1 MPIWSW
7 IRGKGGNP
15 DEEADLLE
23 EEGGGEDPG
32 EADEKWM
39 ADGAGYGMGFAAGDA
54 SQVAQADLDEF
65 KPPREY

>member
-15 DEEADLLE
+15 DEEADLRE
-23 EEGGGEDPG
+23 EEGGEDPG